1 MNKKTQNLVTR
12 AIEIVGISNLTK
24 ACGLASRNAIKT
36 WEKSGRIPI
45 DAETDYPG
53 IIERETSGQITRVDI
68 WCEQIDSLKPGVV
81 YRVPVSLL
89 NRDIHQPRRIFDTYR
104 LQDLALSLGKDGQE
118 TPIKFIVID
127 GELVIKHGERRWR
140 AAHIGKIETLDGVL
154 DIQDDETHQER
165 IFRQIADNTGE
176 PLKPWDWVQTF
187 QQFHEDGLSDQNI
200 ADELASRGI
209 KGFSRSAIA
218 NYRRLLKLP
227 VEIQEMIKSE
237 FLTPSHGKEIL
248 LHAKHKVIKDKLVKS
263 LTDMKDE
270 GDYAP
275 PSGFLCVTIRDLYE
289 QKFPHVDGNFNDE
302 LEDDRFPN
310 MCPFDYDNECR
321 DCKSTHTSKL
331 GNGHE
336 ETFCTNKTCYLDK
349 CALADTNQEQ
359 DNPSAPGDQ
368 GQISQLSHSENQPVT
383 TQNGELQ
390 QPTHDQVK
398 TQEIAQLV
406 DDYKEQE
413 NQKQAYKQRVLAAI
427 KTIPI
432 EEIDLILVYNA
443 FSDEQLDGEQTT
455 LKGIASRMQLDSI
468 EMKRA
473 AALCVTNC
481 LLDSWITEIGAHL
494 GVIDELPGQSEND
507 NLGLELS

>member
-68 WCEQIDSLKPGVV
+68 WREQIDSLKPGVV

-89 NRDIHQPRRIFDTYR
+89 NRDIHQPRRVFDTYR

-154 DIQDDETHQER
+154 DIQDGETNQER

-176 PLKPWDWVQTF
+176 PLKPWDWVETF

-218 NYRRLLKLP
+218 NYRRLLNLP
-227 VEIQEMIKSE
+227 VEIQEMVKSE

-275 PSGFLCVTIRDLYE
+275 PSGFLCVAVRDLYE

-336 ETFCTNKTCYLDK
+336 ETFCMNPACYLEK
-349 CALADTNQEQ
+349 CETAEIEQELEDSEEITTSGHHSTSEDDLDTQSAAQTISSSNQESIRQ
-359 DNPSAPGDQ
+359 TANHIIDKQ
-368 GQISQLSHSENQPVT
+368 HQQKVYKKQISE
-383 TQNGELQ
+383 
-390 QPTHDQVK
+390 
-398 TQEIAQLV
+398 
-406 DDYKEQE
+406 
-413 NQKQAYKQRVLAAI
+413 AI
-427 KTIPI
+427 KSANI
-432 EEIDLILVYNA
+432 EEVDSILVYSSLEKLDGKELTIQAISRRMQIDTISVKRIAAANA
-443 FSDEQLDGEQTT
+443 LDYLLDNDVKAIGEYLGVKFKDEHHASDENLQLRFSNHGN
-455 LKGIASRMQLDSI
+455 K
-468 EMKRA
+468 
-473 AALCVTNC
+473 
-481 LLDSWITEIGAHL
+481 HH
-494 GVIDELPGQSEND
+494 
-507 NLGLELS
+507 

>member
-1 MNKKTQNLVTR
+1 MSLKKQNVVTR
-12 AIEIVGISNLTK
+12 AIEIVGISKLTK

-45 DAETDYPG
+45 DAETDYPS
-53 IIERETSGQITRVDI
+53 IIEHETSGQITRVDI
-68 WCEQIDSLKPGVV
+68 WREQIDCLKPGVV

-89 NRDIHQPRRIFDTYR
+89 NRDIHQPRRVFDTYR

-118 TPIKFIVID
+118 TPIKFIVVN
-127 GELVIKHGERRWR
+127 GQLVIKHGERRWR

-154 DIQDDETHQER
+154 DIQDSETNQER

-176 PLKPWDWVQTF
+176 PLKPWDWVETF
-187 QQFHEDGLSDQNI
+187 HVFHEDGLSDQNI

-209 KGFSRSAIA
+209 KGFSRPVIA

-227 VEIQEMIKSE
+227 VEIHEMIKSE

-336 ETFCTNKTCYLDK
+336 ETFCMNPACYLEKCEAAEIEQELEDSEEIKTPGHQSISEDDLDPQPATAQTISSSDK
-349 CALADTNQEQ
+349 ESIQQTANHIIDKQHQRKLYKK
-359 DNPSAPGDQ
+359 
-368 GQISQLSHSENQPVT
+368 QISE
-383 TQNGELQ
+383 
-390 QPTHDQVK
+390 
-398 TQEIAQLV
+398 
-406 DDYKEQE
+406 
-413 NQKQAYKQRVLAAI
+413 AI
-427 KTIPI
+427 KSANI
-432 EEIDLILVYNA
+432 EEVDSILVY
-443 FSDEQLDGEQTT
+443 SSLEKLDGEELTIQAISRRIQIDTISV
-455 LKGIASRMQLDSI
+455 KRIAATHALDY
-468 EMKRA
+468 
-473 AALCVTNC
+473 
-481 LLDSWITEIGAHL
+481 LLDNDVEAIGEYL
-494 GVIDELPGQSEND
+494 GVSFDEKTTCSSDEN
-507 NLGLELS
+507 LQLEV